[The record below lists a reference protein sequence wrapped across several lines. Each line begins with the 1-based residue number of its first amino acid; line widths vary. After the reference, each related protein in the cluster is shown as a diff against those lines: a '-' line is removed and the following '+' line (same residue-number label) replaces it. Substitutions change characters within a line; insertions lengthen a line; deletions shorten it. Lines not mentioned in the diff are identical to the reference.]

1 MAKATRI
8 YLADPQ
14 DPIFTEG
21 FSVTSLHRL
30 TKPTRTTPEKATGET
45 PAAPK
50 PTEKK
55 VRSKLG

>member
-1 MAKATRI
+1 MAKATKR
-8 YLADPQ
+8 YSPDPQ
-14 DPIFTEG
+14 DPAFTEG
-21 FSVTSLHRL
+21 FSITSLHRL
-30 TKPTRTTPEKATGET
+30 TKPTETTQKKTTGET

>member
-1 MAKATRI
+1 MAKATKR
-8 YLADPQ
+8 YSPDPQ
-14 DPIFTEG
+14 DPRFTEG
-21 FSVTSLHRL
+21 YSITSLHRL
-30 TKPTRTTPEKATGET
+30 TKPTETTPEKATGET